1 MLGVADLLVA
11 GDGVSRLSS
20 QGDLRR
26 QKAEDLELLVFF
38 LRHLLHQYND
48 NLQTLRRQ
56 YSLLGV
62 RVGESTHLGPD
73 LVPLDCEVEPSSP
86 IQSDLPVIGS
96 DPSLAKGIRARATRI
111 RALGV

>member
-26 QKAEDLELLVFF
+26 QKAEDLELRVLCF

-48 NLQTLRRQ
+48 NLQTLCRQ

-73 LVPLDCEVEPSSP
+73 LVPLDCEVEPSSLFSQ
-86 IQSDLPVIGS
+86 IS
-96 DPSLAKGIRARATRI
+96 R
-111 RALGV
+111 